1 MNHTENKEIIVDPG
15 GAIPIATARGFVFDP
30 AIRRSDSRQP
40 REELPPRTRDEATI
54 VRNEGLLAATI
65 DAELVLLDRER
76 GEYYGF
82 DPIATDIWNRLA
94 TPQTV
99 PVLAAALAEACEGD
113 PAVIERDLRALLEEM
128 RARGMVTMT
137 A

>member
-1 MNHTENKEIIVDPG
+1 M
-15 GAIPIATARGFVFDP
+15 
-30 AIRRSDSRQP
+30 
-40 REELPPRTRDEATI
+40 TRDEATI

-82 DPIATDIWNRLA
+82 DAIATDIWNRLA
-94 TPQTV
+94 TPQTA
-99 PVLAAALAEACEGD
+99 PALAAALSEAYEGD
-113 PAVIERDLRALLEEM
+113 SAVIERDLRALLEEM